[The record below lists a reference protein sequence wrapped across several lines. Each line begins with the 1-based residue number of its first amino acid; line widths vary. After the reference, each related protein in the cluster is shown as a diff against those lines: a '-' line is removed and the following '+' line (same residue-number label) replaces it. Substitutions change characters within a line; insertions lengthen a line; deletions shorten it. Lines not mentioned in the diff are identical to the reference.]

1 MSRHRRTWRMPSPA
15 MKKKTSSRLS
25 RSRSRQIQRLEIA
38 RPFGR
43 SELISPQSD
52 LADQSQPSISKPS
65 AQINPVVCIARA
77 FRSVRSSRS
86 TRPVDLRS
94 NGPHS
99 PSFSLSPIQP
109 IDPSHRSKIQRST
122 SLGLFG
128 QSDLCPPRSDLA
140 NRSYPPT
147 LNPTASVAPSSSD
160 GLI

>member
-1 MSRHRRTWRMPSPA
+1 MPSPA

-77 FRSVRSSRS
+77 FRSVRPSQSIVAARFESNGQRRSEQFIRPDLKDESRS
-86 TRPVDLRS
+86 SIS
-94 NGPHS
+94 N
-99 PSFSLSPIQP
+99 L
-109 IDPSHRSKIQRST
+109 T
-122 SLGLFG
+122 T
-128 QSDLCPPRSDLA
+128 LCHPPE
-140 NRSYPPT
+140 
-147 LNPTASVAPSSSD
+147 
-160 GLI
+160 